1 MDPNA
6 VLMDPRDNVVTAL
19 CAIEPGEIATWAS
32 GRVRANAAIPVG
44 HKLAIVPIAQGAT
57 VIKYGHSIG
66 VASVAIEAG
75 AHVHSHCMKGK
86 E

>member
-1 MDPNA
+1 MHLNA
-6 VLMDPRDNVVTAL
+6 VLIDPRDNVVTAL
-19 CAIEPGEIATWAS
+19 RAIEEGELVTWPG
-32 GRVRANAAIPVG
+32 GHVRATAAISVG
-44 HKLAIVPIAQGAT
+44 HKLAITAIAEGAT